1 MSDADVL
8 PGSGTM
14 SLSPHD
20 SLLATSTTHPLTI
33 GTLVL
38 ASSQAAQP
46 PNHCHPQPLKR
57 SQGQK

>member
-1 MSDADVL
+1 
-8 PGSGTM
+8 M